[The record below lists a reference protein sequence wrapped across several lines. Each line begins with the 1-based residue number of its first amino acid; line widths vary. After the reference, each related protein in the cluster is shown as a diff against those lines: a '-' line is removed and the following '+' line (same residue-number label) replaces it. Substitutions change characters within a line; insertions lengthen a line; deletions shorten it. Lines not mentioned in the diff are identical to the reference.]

1 MAGKRFFYQASV
13 FFSILSSVSPL
24 EHVLVD
30 CRAFIF
36 YDSACDS
43 GGAMWIL
50 KSALLVIV
58 FLAFLGFSFQNAY
71 QVTTVNIA
79 STQYNSVPLI
89 VVLYVAFAIGVI
101 FWFVVSIFQ
110 YLRST
115 SQISDLKRKNRQL
128 LEEIK
133 ALRNLPLEEI
143 TAQDLNSEN
152 RQDKFL

>member
-1 MAGKRFFYQASV
+1 
-13 FFSILSSVSPL
+13 
-24 EHVLVD
+24 
-30 CRAFIF
+30 
-36 YDSACDS
+36 
-43 GGAMWIL
+43 MWIL
-50 KSALLVIV
+50 KSALLLIV

-79 STQYNSVPLI
+79 GNQYNSVPLI
-89 VVLYVAFAIGVI
+89 VALYVAFAIGVI

-143 TAQDLNSEN
+143 TPRDFDSDNKQDHIV
-152 RQDKFL
+152 

>member
-1 MAGKRFFYQASV
+1 
-13 FFSILSSVSPL
+13 
-24 EHVLVD
+24 
-30 CRAFIF
+30 
-36 YDSACDS
+36 
-43 GGAMWIL
+43 MWIL

-133 ALRNLPLEEI
+133 ALRNLPLEEV
-143 TAQDLNSEN
+143 TAQDLNPEN